1 MSKLSSYAAVVVALG
16 LGTAF
21 VSPSHA
27 QPQQGMMGMLG
38 GGCPSIGMMGHGRMG
53 QGSWGDGGW
62 FRGMM
67 GRQPKMG
74 AMVEGRLAYLKGE
87 LNITAEQQSA
97 WDAYAAAVTDRVE
110 LMQGIH
116 EGMAKTMQSGTA
128 TERMDA
134 RIAGMEAMLE
144 SLKAMKPATDGLYAA
159 LRDEQKALAD
169 ELIGGDCGAF

>member
-1 MSKLSSYAAVVVALG
+1 MSKFSMCAAVVVAVG
-16 LGTAF
+16 AACI
-21 VSPSHA
+21 SSSHA
-27 QPQQGMMGMLG
+27 QPQQGMMGMMG

-53 QGSWGDGGW
+53 QGSWSDGGW

-87 LNITAEQQSA
+87 LNITAEQQPA
-97 WDAYAAAVTDRVE
+97 WDAYAAAVTGRVE
-110 LMQGIH
+110 LMQGMH

-134 RIAGMEAMLE
+134 RISGMEAMLE
-144 SLKAMKPATDGLYAA
+144 SMKAMKPATDGLYSV
-159 LRDEQKALAD
+159 LKDEQKAVAD